1 MLNVDGLVQKRPENC
16 FLLIKEYIEFPQSRI
31 GRSII
36 NTGLGL
42 SKRSAN
48 TFYTNYNLVINL
60 GVESR
65 MQRKHLT
72 GCFWAS
78 IIFKV
83 RDCNLMMMM
92 MVMSVFKGA
101 FKPFS
106 ASQMQV
112 SDRGLQTLV

>member
-1 MLNVDGLVQKRPENC
+1 MRDSLIGLDKDVLNVDGLVQKRPENC

-65 MQRKHLT
+65 TQRKHLT

-78 IIFKV
+78 IL
-83 RDCNLMMMM
+83 R
-92 MVMSVFKGA
+92 
-101 FKPFS
+101 
-106 ASQMQV
+106 
-112 SDRGLQTLV
+112 